1 MGHRVKLF
9 RLILP
14 AIALA
19 FLPLLA
25 SGCLG
30 GGETTVTTE
39 VTVTVTGTGPGSL
52 QAEKGLYTTAINELT
67 KTANQIN
74 TDYRALIDSYNSGQ
88 AKADELSAKADENWR
103 TYEAMSSQITEM
115 KVPPEYQDA
124 QKLLISSFN
133 KWQSAF
139 EAYRDGFRDNDNN
152 MLSKARDLDNQ
163 AVIEVNQAVN
173 LISQVK

>member
-1 MGHRVKLF
+1 MKF
-9 RLILP
+9 FWFILP
-14 AIALA
+14 AIAVA
-19 FLPLLA
+19 FIPVIA

-30 GGETTVTTE
+30 GGETTVTAE
-39 VTVTVTGTGPGSL
+39 VTVTVTGTGASS
-52 QAEKGLYTTAINELT
+52 QAEKNLYTAAINELT

-74 TDYRALIDSYNSGQ
+74 TDYRAQIDSYNSGQ
-88 AKADELSAKADENWR
+88 AKAADLSAKADENWR

-115 KVPPEYQDA
+115 KVPPEYQEA

-173 LISQVK
+173 LISQVQ